1 MHRHTTSKTL
11 HSAEPRL
18 LYILS
23 GLSSGTIKKCFI
35 KLVEMSVNLEEVG
48 WGGVGG
54 WRNLKS
60 LRKVTGNLKINGHS
74 HCGL

>member
-23 GLSSGTIKKCFI
+23 GLSSGTIWKCFI
-35 KLVEMSVNLEEVG
+35 KVVEMSMNLD
-48 WGGVGG
+48 GGGG
-54 WRNLKS
+54 GGGGGE
-60 LRKVTGNLKINGHS
+60 T
-74 HCGL
+74 